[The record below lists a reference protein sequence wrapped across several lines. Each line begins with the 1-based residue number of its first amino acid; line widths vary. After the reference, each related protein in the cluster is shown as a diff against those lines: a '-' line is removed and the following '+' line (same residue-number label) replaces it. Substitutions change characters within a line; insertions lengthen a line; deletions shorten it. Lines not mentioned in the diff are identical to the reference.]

1 MGLHGIK
8 VFIGYF
14 HWLSWEKL
22 PVHKNYGGMGFKDLA
37 VGTKGVSQYHLLNF
51 DNNKVLKISI
61 GYAKQFV
68 QVYKIHNQSTIHK
81 DSD

>member
-1 MGLHGIK
+1 MLFRGGMGLHGIK

-37 VGTKGVSQYHLLNF
+37 AINVVMLGKQGWKLQT
-51 DNNKVLKISI
+51 DSI
-61 GYAKQFV
+61 
-68 QVYKIHNQSTIHK
+68 N
-81 DSD
+81 